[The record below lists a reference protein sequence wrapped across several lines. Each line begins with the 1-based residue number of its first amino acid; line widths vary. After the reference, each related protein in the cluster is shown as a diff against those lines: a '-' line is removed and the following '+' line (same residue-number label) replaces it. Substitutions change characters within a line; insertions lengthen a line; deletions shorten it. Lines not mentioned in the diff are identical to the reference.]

1 MTSCRWRASP
11 ARTPCSRHAETPET
25 SRSTTIGPREA
36 SRVGN
41 RPGGSPIASSKP
53 PDPEGAPGQ
62 RASSAIR
69 RAASRTTSHTGP
81 WPAVDGDVP
90 PNRRQARRKRR
101 RQPRR
106 RAPPQGVAKSDVR
119 RTGTHRGDAPRNHL
133 GQTRCASASIRM
145 RTYVSDTAWEETMT
159 VTPAGHGPS
168 ITGTGTGAGSVT
180 GLPPS
185 APEAHSYSATN
196 HPAPRVRR
204 TRPRRHDAAGPQ
216 PPDNPVLRPH
226 HDEATLPDADLLKA
240 SADHSAWRQDETG
253 R

>member
-25 SRSTTIGPREA
+25 SRSTTIDPREA

-41 RPGGSPIASSKP
+41 RLGGSPVASRKP

-106 RAPPQGVAKSDVR
+106 RA
-119 RTGTHRGDAPRNHL
+119 T
-133 GQTRCASASIRM
+133 
-145 RTYVSDTAWEETMT
+145 
-159 VTPAGHGPS
+159 
-168 ITGTGTGAGSVT
+168 AGSSKNPMFG
-180 GLPPS
+180 GLELTAASTPEPPGPDS
-185 APEAHSYSATN
+185 VCVRLDTHEDVCQRHGMGGDNDRHSGRTWPVHHRDRRRLSHRPAPEC
-196 HPAPRVRR
+196 
-204 TRPRRHDAAGPQ
+204 AGASFSFR
-216 PPDNPVLRPH
+216 DSSSC
-226 HDEATLPDADLLKA
+226 TPDAQGPA
-240 SADHSAWRQDETG
+240 SPA
-253 R
+253 